1 MLVLGLIVFTGLT
14 ACKSSQKQLQVRES
28 ESQLIEIRER
38 ITTIP
43 KYELDTIFTL
53 KTDTIK
59 IDSVYVVQVR
69 DTVFTIQKERVKS
82 KIRINKN
89 KIEQELIIEPINII
103 TTDTTKIKNNN
114 KEIQTIKEEPTTSKR
129 QIITLAVM
137 LAIIIF
143 IWKTKK

>member
-1 MLVLGLIVFTGLT
+1 MLVLGLIAFTGLT
-14 ACKSSQKQLQVRES
+14 ACKSFQKQPQVRES
-28 ESQLIEIRER
+28 EKQLIEIRER

-59 IDSVYVVQVR
+59 IDSVYVVQVK
-69 DTVFTIQKERVKS
+69 DTIFTLQKERVKS

-103 TTDTTKIKNNN
+103 TTDTTKIKDNT
-114 KEIQTIKEEPTTSKR
+114 KEIQTINDEPITSKR
-129 QIITLAVM
+129 QIITLVVM

-143 IWKTKK
+143 LWKTKK